1 MIVVLDVS
9 AAYALVLGGKAQAE
23 LRKYIKE
30 AALVLAPTLYIAEA
44 TNMAW
49 KYHRFKEVSFSDAK
63 EMVELALQLIDE
75 YVADELSWRHA
86 LVLACDNGHS
96 VYDCMYLH
104 LAKEHKATLL
114 TLDKRLLKLAKELG
128 ISVGNLA

>member
-9 AAYALVLGGKAQAE
+9 AAYSLILGGKAHEE
-23 LRKYIKE
+23 LREYIKKAE
-30 AALVLAPTLYIAEA
+30 LVLAPSLYIAEA
-44 TNMAW
+44 TNTAW
-49 KYHRFKEVSFSDAK
+49 KYQHFKEVPFTDAI

-104 LAKEHKATLL
+104 LAQEHKATLL
-114 TLDKRLLKLAKELG
+114 TLDKRLVQLAKELN
-128 ISVGNLA
+128 ISVGKLV